1 MNSNKIGAISE
12 QRVICYFL
20 ENGLDVFY
28 SCQDTGP
35 VDLITFNT
43 ATGEVKCWEVKTEN
57 YRLSGPKKGNPI
69 SRRRRNKNFT
79 KIIDMIY
86 VNKKGKIREG
96 WRREK

>member
-20 ENGLDVFY
+20 EKGLDVFY

-43 ATGEVKCWEVKTEN
+43 TTGEVKCWEVKTEN

-96 WRREK
+96 LRREK

>member
-12 QRVICYFL
+12 QRVISYFL
-20 ENGLDVFY
+20 EKGLDVFY

-43 ATGEVKCWEVKTEN
+43 TTGEVKCWEVKTEN

-79 KIIDMIY
+79 KIIINIFMITRQ
-86 VNKKGKIREG
+86 IEIF
-96 WRREK
+96 